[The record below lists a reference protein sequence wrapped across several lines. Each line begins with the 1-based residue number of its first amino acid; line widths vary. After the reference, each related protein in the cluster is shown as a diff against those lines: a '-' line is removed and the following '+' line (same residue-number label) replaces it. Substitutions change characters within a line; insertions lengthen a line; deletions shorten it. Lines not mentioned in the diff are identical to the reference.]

1 MHNTPYLKNSIQ
13 QIKFNNKRKDSQFD
27 LTTFDAIFS
36 KKDLDHTLTDFQQI
50 DFYMLMMITAG
61 KGMHTVDFTDYTLQ
75 EGSILSIRKDQ
86 IHKFFKND
94 VQGYVLLFTDTFL
107 VHFFNEV
114 EVFKSLQL
122 FNELITS
129 PKLQLNAPDFQITKN
144 LIDEIASEYNQIKD
158 EHSMS
163 VIGSLLHILFRKI
176 YRIKTFDNIVFSEKK
191 YLSSFIQLQL
201 LVENQCFKTKKV
213 SDYASQM
220 NISSKTVNTI
230 TNTIIHKSAK
240 EFIDTVLT
248 TQIKR
253 LLINTRL
260 SVKEIAFQSGF
271 EESTNLYKFFKKNTS
286 LTPEAF
292 RKANQ

>member
-1 MHNTPYLKNSIQ
+1 MKNSIQ